1 MSMPTMVLGEK
12 QSALPRSQPGALR
25 GSALSSA
32 LMQYFTMFNGIRRS
46 LNVVSSV
53 RWTGLSKVITS
64 EAEQRTESQ
73 RRRDARP
80 EDAGAGERRALPVL
94 RPDALASPQERSARP
109 RRQRATSTVR
119 PSAAQACRTSLATA
133 SRLVKA

>member
-53 RWTGLSKVITS
+53 RWTDLSKVITS
-64 EAEQRTESQ
+64 EAEQSRS
-73 RRRDARP
+73 RSGRDARP
-80 EDAGAGERRALPVL
+80 EEGKMLARASAALSLSCGPMRWHRRKSA
-94 RPDALASPQERSARP
+94 ALARGVSAPQARCA
-109 RRQRATSTVR
+109 RAQHKHAGR
-119 PSAAQACRTSLATA
+119 PSRPPPDW
-133 SRLVKA
+133 